1 MKLEVAICVG
11 ILGFC
16 LVTTASAQANRASQP
31 ALISDEIIG
40 NGEGDW
46 GPVIEWIQRNVP
58 SENFDELATMNTSMA
73 VWVDSG
79 SLVRTGSNVKAW
91 VHIEIFSE
99 EGAQAAGF
107 RSMMLLHEYRCDTRQ
122 QRQLAG
128 ASYSGTD
135 RSGIADEFNESRPSA
150 WRFIRPDQIDD
161 EILNAACNGTR
172 IFDGTAVQ

>member
-1 MKLEVAICVG
+1 LAN
-11 ILGFC
+11 
-16 LVTTASAQANRASQP
+16 AQTDSPDQP
-31 ALISDEIIG
+31 ALISDAIIG
-40 NGEGDW
+40 NGEGNW
-46 GPVIEWIQRNVP
+46 RPVFDWIQKNVP
-58 SENFDELATMNTSMA
+58 SEEFDKLATINTSMA

-79 SLVRTGSNVKAW
+79 SLVRIGSNVKAW

-99 EGAQAAGF
+99 EGAEAAGF

-128 ASYSGTD
+128 ASYSGTN
-135 RSGIADEFNESRPSA
+135 RSGIADDFDESRPSA

-161 EILNAACNGTR
+161 DILNAACNGIR